1 MAMRDLLGAVSESY
15 ADVKAALVSE
25 YEARLSALEARYQA
39 DLQFEEAQHGA
50 VMAALSQAFGLR
62 EAQTVQMDASM
73 NHAVG
78 E

>member
-15 ADVKAALVSE
+15 ADIKAALVSE
-25 YEARLSALEARYQA
+25 YEARLAALEARYQA

-50 VMAALSQAFGLR
+50 VMVALSQAFGLK
-62 EAQTVQMDASM
+62 EAPTAPMDAGM